1 MSSSASSNSPVFI
14 FSAGWRTG
22 STMLQ
27 RILTASGN
35 VLVWGES
42 GGALACMD
50 DAMQKYMQMLGPG
63 GKKFRHG
70 YGGNGAEQY
79 QRFREDT
86 SAGAKLWIASMNSGL
101 DTITDGFRGLLD
113 TIYATPAAA
122 MGFSRWGV
130 KEVQLG
136 LDNALFLR
144 GIYPD
149 AKFIFIVRNP
159 MASLLSI
166 KRRDWMD
173 RKGDSGALRY
183 YAEHWLRLASE
194 FRRADFGML
203 VQYEKLVKDR
213 SVIAEIGDYLGLV
226 GIPQDFIDKS
236 HADWKPE
243 NSCYLS
249 WLERRRILSIVGEEM
264 QQHGYTA

>member
-1 MSSSASSNSPVFI
+1 MASSSSPVFI

-42 GGALACMD
+42 GGAIDCMG
-50 DAMQKYMQMLGPG
+50 DAMQRYMQMLGPG

-79 QRFREDT
+79 QRFCENT
-86 SAGAKLWIASMNSGL
+86 SAGAGLWIASMNPGV
-101 DTITDGFRGLLD
+101 DTITDGFRSFLD
-113 TIYATPAAA
+113 TIYAAPAAA
-122 MGFSRWGV
+122 MGFTRWGV

-136 LDNALFLR
+136 LDSALFLR
-144 GIYPD
+144 ELYPN
-149 AKFIFIVRNP
+149 AKFIFMVRNP
-159 MASLLSI
+159 MSSLLSI

-173 RKGDSGALRY
+173 QKGSRNAPRY

-194 FRRADFGML
+194 FRQADFGML
-203 VQYEKLVKDR
+203 VQYETLVKDR
-213 SVIAEIGDYLGLV
+213 DVIAAIGDYLDLE
-226 GIPQDFIDKS
+226 GIPQDFIETS
-236 HADWKPE
+236 HADWNPE
-243 NSCYLS
+243 NSCRLS
-249 WLERRRILSIVGEEM
+249 WLERRKILSIVGDEM
-264 QQHGYTA
+264 QQYGYRP